1 MDPEQHHATC
11 RARVRALRRPH
22 RFGTRDLPT
31 AVAVPTE
38 RRGLPR
44 YGDEAPPAAGTR
56 SRTGAV
62 PARTAWPVSDAAPRR
77 PAPENAG
84 AAS

>member
-1 MDPEQHHATC
+1 M
-11 RARVRALRRPH
+11 
-22 RFGTRDLPT
+22 
-31 AVAVPTE
+31 AVPTE